1 MGLRGKWRIEHPP
14 PPLFEAKE
22 PMSILDHDIISER
35 YFFPRRRPLE
45 GARMVDVGD
54 AELACFEVDEGHD
67 LTLVHFH
74 GNGEIVADY
83 LPGFADHIDSLG
95 ANSFFAEYRGY
106 GGSTGTP
113 RLAAMLDDVDAIR
126 QQVSRPDE
134 QIVVFG
140 RSVGSIYAIEFAAR
154 FPDVAGLV
162 LESGIADVRERILLR
177 ATPADLGATPEE
189 LRAEFDRLFDH
200 QAKLGR
206 YTGPAL
212 VMHTEN
218 DHLVDKSHAHRN
230 ASWAGRECRKV
241 LFERGDH
248 NSIFHVNQAEYLAEL
263 GRFLD
268 ECR

>member
-1 MGLRGKWRIEHPP
+1 
-14 PPLFEAKE
+14 
-22 PMSILDHDIISER
+22 MSILDHDIISER
-35 YFFPRRRPLE
+35 YFFPRRQPLD
-45 GARMVDVGD
+45 GARMVDVGE

-83 LPGFADHIDSLG
+83 LPGFAGQIDSLG

-113 RLAAMLDDVDAIR
+113 RLAAMLDDVEPIREAINEATGG
-126 QQVSRPDE
+126 RPDS
-134 QIVVFG
+134 QLVVFG

-154 FPDVAGLV
+154 FPDIAGLV
-162 LESGIADVRERILLR
+162 LESGIADVHERILLR
-177 ATPADLGATPEE
+177 ATPVELGATPEE

-200 QAKLGR
+200 EAKLGQ
-206 YTGPAL
+206 YTGPTL

-218 DHLVDKSHAHRN
+218 DHLVDKSHADRN
-230 ASWAGRECRKV
+230 AAWAGGECRKV

-248 NSIFHVNQAEYLAEL
+248 NSIFHANKAEYLAKL
-263 GRFLD
+263 GRFL
-268 ECR
+268 EGCR